1 MSVERVVATERAMGI
16 TVGVETGVRLEAVSG
31 AAEGLTSGVA
41 VGVAVGCTIGVMM
54 GCTIGREVLSLT
66 CSPRVSSGA
75 RIISGFHKVGS
86 AIN

>member
-1 MSVERVVATERAMGI
+1 MGI
-16 TVGVETGVRLEAVSG
+16 TVGVATGVRIEAVIG

-41 VGVAVGCTIGVMM
+41 VEVAVGCTSGVVM
-54 GCTIGREVLSLT
+54 GCTIGREVLILT

-75 RIISGFHKVGS
+75 RILSGFHKVGS